1 MLVNVN
7 NRPFCDKTRLP
18 PPKVLLKATAC
29 MILHGFHFEDHT
41 LDESG
46 TASLWLL
53 KPELLCS

>member
-1 MLVNVN
+1 MSTTDLSVI
-7 NRPFCDKTRLP
+7 P